1 MVTIIHVTCR
11 IYTVHVKQ
19 PEAQKRFKIT
29 FYFGAFIY
37 TEMFFNVHRLCEF
50 ERCSN
55 IGRNL
60 SKAISIKVLKLDPH
74 EVCL

>member
-1 MVTIIHVTCR
+1 MYSSCKTTGS
-11 IYTVHVKQ
+11 T
-19 PEAQKRFKIT
+19 ETFKIT

-37 TEMFFNVHRLCEF
+37 TEMFINVHRLGEF